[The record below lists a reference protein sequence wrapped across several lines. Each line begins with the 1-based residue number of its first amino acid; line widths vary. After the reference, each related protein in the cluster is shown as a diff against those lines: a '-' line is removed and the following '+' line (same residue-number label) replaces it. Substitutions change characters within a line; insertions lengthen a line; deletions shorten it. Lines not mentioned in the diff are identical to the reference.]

1 MSLPTMFQPE
11 FRAPVRSVGG
21 TVLDFRNRIG
31 VVGIVNRTPDSFFD
45 RGATYELSAAQR
57 ACEVAIEAG
66 ADWIDIGGVAFARR
80 TEVSEAEEVARVL
93 PLVRWL
99 SRVGGVGVSVDTFR
113 AGVAERVLDAG
124 AHIINDTSG
133 LADPRL
139 AEVIAH
145 AGGAVVICHS
155 LPPDGQR
162 PPRYPDV
169 VREVAEF
176 LSERIETARRAGI
189 ADSAIYLDPGHDL
202 TKNTCHSLELT
213 RRLAEITT
221 LGYPTLV
228 AVSNKDF
235 IGEVLD
241 APVSERSAGSLA
253 VMVVC
258 VMQGARLLRVHRVKE
273 AVSAARMVEATFGW
287 RAPIIYEHNR

>member
-1 MSLPTMFQPE
+1 MSLPSIFRPE
-11 FRAPVRSVGG
+11 IREPVRSVAG
-21 TVLDFRNRIG
+21 TVFDFRHRIG

-45 RGATYELSAAQR
+45 RGATYEMSAAQR
-57 ACEVAIEAG
+57 ACERAIEEG
-66 ADWIDIGGVAFARR
+66 ADWIDVGGVAFARR
-80 TEVSEAEEVARVL
+80 AQVSEAEEVARVV

-113 AGVAERVLDAG
+113 AGVAEQVLDAG

-139 AEVIAH
+139 ASVIAR
-145 AGGAVVICHS
+145 AGGGVVICHS
-155 LPPDGQR
+155 LPPEIR
-162 PPRYPDV
+162 LPPTYPDV
-169 VREVAEF
+169 VREVREF
-176 LSERIETARRAGI
+176 LSQRIETARGAGL
-189 ADSAIYLDPGHDL
+189 ADSDIYLDPGHDL
-202 TKNTCHSLELT
+202 TKNTGHSLELT
-213 RRLAEITT
+213 RRLAEITA

-241 APVSERSAGSLA
+241 VPVADRLAGSLA

-258 VMQGARLLRVHRVKE
+258 AMQGARLLRVHQVKE

-287 RAPIIYEHNR
+287 RAPVVYEHNR